1 MDFGMRTLM
10 HTSSSTSGCA
20 CWMEACW
27 HLDFFAEAMKAL
39 LLLDILLLLLVDDG
53 ICQLLK
59 SRDDVAVRAVLRD
72 RLALG
77 CGLREGDR
85 AGHLR
90 DDRHLL
96 GLKELH
102 ELLIELAERVEVV
115 DHEPYGRIRAG
126 VLGDF
131 IGAHGRFH
139 IARAREHGD
148 EDDVGGAA
156 PIAHAV
162 VQDARRIDN
171 LVIAGLGV
179 VRVIADL
186 VDGAALR
193 VGGYERH
200 RGASALK
207 RERQLVGEGG
217 LADTA
222 LLVEEQNRE
231 HIHQSFHVLIHES
244 LNQRGRSCG
253 IPSKGREPSRRRW

>member
-1 MDFGMRTLM
+1 MDFGIRTLM

-20 CWMEACW
+20 CWMDACLR
-27 HLDFFAEAMKAL
+27 LDFFAEAMKAL
-39 LLLDILLLLLVDDG
+39 PLLDILLLLLVDDG

-77 CGLREGDR
+77 CGLRERDR

-90 DDRHLL
+90 DDRHPL

-102 ELLIELAERVEVV
+102 ELLVELAERVEVV
-115 DHEPYGRIRAG
+115 DHEADCRSRAG
-126 VLGDF
+126 VLGDLV
-131 IGAHGRFH
+131 GAHGRLH
-139 IARAREHGD
+139 IARAREHRD
-148 EDDVGGAA
+148 EDDIGGAA

-162 VQDARRIDN
+162 VQDTRRIDN

-179 VRVIADL
+179 IRVIADL

-207 RERQLVGEGG
+207 REGQFVGEGG
-217 LADTA
+217 LSHPA
-222 LLVEEQNRE
+222 LLIQKKYRE
-231 HIHQSFHVLIHES
+231 HVLS
-244 LNQRGRSCG
+244 LRDT
-253 IPSKGREPSRRRW
+253 